1 MGSNS
6 YVKYRYQL
14 LEGFMLR
21 DAEKNCC
28 TKRRDPPML
37 GQGMVLKNNEIHQN
51 IPHLEYF
58 PKREGHPKCNAAIHP
73 IPPPK

>member
-6 YVKYRYQL
+6 YVKCRYQL

-28 TKRRDPPML
+28 TERRAPPML
-37 GQGMVLKNNEIHQN
+37 GQGMVLSVENHDFDGMESIKDRGIDD
-51 IPHLEYF
+51 
-58 PKREGHPKCNAAIHP
+58 
-73 IPPPK
+73 